1 MHVSLEDLVYADLPY
16 IITQDSHVEHTSYL
30 PLQIDYLKEIYM
42 YRKKLVYLAL
52 ATLLPMGSA
61 ALAQEAAVSETVAE
75 QAAVAEEAPAATVTP
90 EGAVEPTVTE
100 PAAAVTP
107 EGAVEPA
114 VTEPAAAPAGYGQ
127 MSMEERRMARE
138 QRYEELKKRAEESG
152 VMLPEHPPWHDREAM
167 MKPRPEMQKRME
179 HRKMMQAMT
188 PEARDAYRMGRYQ
201 EMRDRA
207 SEMGIELPETPRWKE
222 RQAAMDEEWVKH
234 QEVIKG
240 MSDEER
246 AACHAMHRRH
256 MREMG
261 PGQMMR
267 GQGMRPPMQEGPMP
281 GYGYGPA
288 PYGPRSGFWDPYQ

>member
-1 MHVSLEDLVYADLPY
+1 
-16 IITQDSHVEHTSYL
+16 
-30 PLQIDYLKEIYM
+30 M

-52 ATLLPMGSA
+52 ATLLPMGGA
-61 ALAQEAAVSETVAE
+61 ALAQEAAVSEAVAE
-75 QAAVAEEAPAATVTP
+75 QPAVAEEAPAAAATP
-90 EGAVEPTVTE
+90 EAAVEPTLTEQPAAE
-100 PAAAVTP
+100 PAGHA
-107 EGAVEPA
+107 
-114 VTEPAAAPAGYGQ
+114 Q
-127 MSMEERRMARE
+127 MTMEERRMARE

-167 MKPRPEMQKRME
+167 MKARPEMQKRME

-201 EMRDRA
+201 EMRERA
-207 SEMGIELPETPRWKE
+207 SEMGIELPETPHWKE
-222 RQAAMDEEWVKH
+222 RQATMDEEWVKH

-267 GQGMRPPMQEGPMP
+267 GQGMRPPMQDGPMP
-281 GYGYGPA
+281 GYGYGPG
-288 PYGPRSGFWDPYQ
+288 PYGPRGNFWGPYQQ